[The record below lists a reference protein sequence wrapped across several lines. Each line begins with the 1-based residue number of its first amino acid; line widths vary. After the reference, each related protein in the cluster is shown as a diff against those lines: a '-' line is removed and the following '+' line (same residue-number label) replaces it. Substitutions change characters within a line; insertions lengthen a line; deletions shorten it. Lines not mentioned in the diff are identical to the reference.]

1 MNKHKQSIRKPARL
15 PEKAASQPLSNL
27 REAFKTFQ
35 LDELKRELKRWLFV
49 AISNNNSIYEDDMER
64 RNLIRFRKEFRK
76 LSEALYVIN
85 KAHRPK
91 KEKDWLNRQTFEIRE
106 EIEKFNQPTTLNK
119 EQLADPMP
127 VVKRFCSR
135 FTRRYA
141 IREMRD
147 WLEAV
152 ITYDGKYPK
161 AVCREYLLIFYECL
175 LCLIE
180 CAFALA
186 EKDSPARPARVGK

>member
-1 MNKHKQSIRKPARL
+1 MNKHKQSIRKPVRL
-15 PEKAASQPLSNL
+15 PEKAASQPLPSL

-35 LDELKRELKRWLFV
+35 LDELKKELKRWLYV

-64 RNLIRFRKEFRK
+64 RNLIRFRKEFKK

-85 KAHRPK
+85 KSHRPK
-91 KEKDWLNRQTFEIRE
+91 KEKDWLNRQTLEIRE

-135 FTRRYA
+135 FTRQYA

-175 LCLIE
+175 ICLIE

-186 EKDSPARPARVGK
+186 EKD

>member
-1 MNKHKQSIRKPARL
+1 MNKHKQSIRKPVRL
-15 PEKAASQPLSNL
+15 PEKAARKPLSSL

-35 LDELKRELKRWLFV
+35 LDELKKELKRWLYV
-49 AISNNNSIYEDDMER
+49 AISNNNSVYEDDQER

-76 LSEALYVIN
+76 LLESLSVIN

-91 KEKDWLNRQTFEIRE
+91 KEMDWLTRMAPELRT
-106 EIEKFNQPTTLNK
+106 EIEKRNQPTTLNK

-127 VVKRFCSR
+127 VVKRFCKR
-135 FTRRYA
+135 FTRQYA

-186 EKDSPARPARVGK
+186 EKD

>member
-1 MNKHKQSIRKPARL
+1 MSKHKQSIRKPVRL
-15 PEKAASQPLSNL
+15 PEKAASKPLSSL

-35 LDELKRELKRWLFV
+35 LDELKRELKRWLYV
-49 AISNNNSIYEDDMER
+49 AISNNNSIYEDDLER

-91 KEKDWLNRQTFEIRE
+91 KEKDWLNRQTVEIRE
-106 EIEKFNQPTTLNK
+106 EIEKFNRPTILNS
-119 EQLADPMP
+119 EQLANPMG
-127 VVKRFCSR
+127 VVKQFNKRFSR
-135 FTRRYA
+135 QYVN
-141 IREMRD
+141 REMRD

-161 AVCREYLLIFYECL
+161 GVCKEYLLIFYECL

-180 CAFALA
+180 CAFTLA
-186 EKDSPARPARVGK
+186 EKG

>member
-1 MNKHKQSIRKPARL
+1 MNKHEQSIRKPVRL
-15 PEKAASQPLSNL
+15 PEKAARKPLSSL

-35 LDELKRELKRWLFV
+35 LDELKRELKRWLYV

-64 RNLIRFRKEFRK
+64 RNLIRFRKEFKK

-85 KAHRPK
+85 KSHRPK
-91 KEKDWLNRQTFEIRE
+91 KEKDWLNRQTLEIRE

-135 FTRRYA
+135 FTRQYA

-175 LCLIE
+175 ICLIE

-186 EKDSPARPARVGK
+186 EKD

>member
-1 MNKHKQSIRKPARL
+1 MNKHKQS
-15 PEKAASQPLSNL
+15 
-27 REAFKTFQ
+27 
-35 LDELKRELKRWLFV
+35 
-49 AISNNNSIYEDDMER
+49 
-64 RNLIRFRKEFRK
+64 IRFRKEFRK
-76 LSEALYVIN
+76 LLESLSVIN

-91 KEKDWLNRQTFEIRE
+91 KEVDWLTRMAPELRT
-106 EIEKFNQPTTLNK
+106 EIEKRNQPTTLNK

-135 FTRRYA
+135 FTRQYA

-180 CAFALA
+180 CAFVLA
-186 EKDSPARPARVGK
+186 EKRSSGAACKGR

>member
-1 MNKHKQSIRKPARL
+1 M
-15 PEKAASQPLSNL
+15 
-27 REAFKTFQ
+27 
-35 LDELKRELKRWLFV
+35 
-49 AISNNNSIYEDDMER
+49 
-64 RNLIRFRKEFRK
+64 
-76 LSEALYVIN
+76 
-85 KAHRPK
+85 
-91 KEKDWLNRQTFEIRE
+91 DWLTRMAPELRA
-106 EIEKFNQPTTLNK
+106 EIEKRNQPTTLNK

-135 FTRRYA
+135 FTRQYA
-141 IREMRD
+141 IGEMRD

-175 LCLIE
+175 LSLLE

-186 EKDSPARPARVGK
+186 GKD